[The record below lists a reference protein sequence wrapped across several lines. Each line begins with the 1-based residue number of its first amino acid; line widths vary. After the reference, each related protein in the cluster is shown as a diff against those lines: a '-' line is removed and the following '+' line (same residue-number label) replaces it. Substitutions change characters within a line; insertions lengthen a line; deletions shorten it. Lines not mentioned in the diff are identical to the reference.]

1 MFEYLKKS
9 LQRIRDRE
17 DTEHEQSLIRVG
29 LSIFALVFLSI
40 VYETSGKM
48 EWKTF
53 VLTGAWLYFL
63 FSTALF
69 IHLYFRLQPSPARR
83 YLGICVDMGIVTFA
97 LYFASD
103 IAAALYGGY
112 LWAIIANG
120 FRFGKKYM
128 YTAQFVAVV
137 GFTFVINTVPFW
149 KDYVALGV
157 GLLIWLLVI
166 PPYVSVLLGRLE
178 IAAEK
183 AQQANNAKSLFLTNM
198 SHELRTPLNA
208 IIGYSEFLEEDALEM
223 SNEEL
228 LGDLK
233 KIRYAG
239 SHLLGLVNEV
249 LDLSKIEAKR
259 MEIYEEEVDVN
270 AMLSEI
276 VSTIEPLAVKNDNQ
290 LKIDIL
296 PNFGVIR
303 TDMTK
308 VRQVLFNLLSNAC
321 KFTRGGVVS
330 LEATRLCK
338 ENKEWMVFRVK
349 DTGVGISE
357 DKIDNLFF
365 PFVQEDQN
373 VSRTYGGTGLGLVIS
388 KRFCELLGGTIN
400 LVSQKGKGS
409 MFTVNLPLHTKAI

>member
-1 MFEYLKKS
+1 MIEIFKKS
-9 LQRIRDRE
+9 LHRIRERE

-29 LSIFALVFLSI
+29 LSIFAIVFLTI
-40 VYETSGKM
+40 VYQTSGKL
-48 EWKTF
+48 EWKF
-53 VLTGAWLYFL
+53 VVLAGAWLYFL
-63 FSTALF
+63 FSAALF
-69 IHLYFRLQPSPARR
+69 FHLYYQLKPSPARR
-83 YLGICVDMGIVTFA
+83 YLGIFVDMAIVTFA
-97 LYFASD
+97 LFFASD

-112 LWAIIANG
+112 LWGIIANG

-128 YTAQFVAVV
+128 YAAQFLAVL
-137 GFTFVINTVPFW
+137 GFTFVINTVSFW
-149 KDYVALGV
+149 KGYNALGI

-178 IAAEK
+178 EAAESAK
-183 AQQANNAKSLFLTNM
+183 QANKAKSLFLTNM

-208 IIGYSEFLEEDALEM
+208 IIGYSEILEEDAKDTGDTALLE
-223 SNEEL
+223 
-228 LGDLK
+228 DLK

-276 VSTIEPLAVKNDNQ
+276 VSTIEPLAVKNGNQ
-290 LKIDIL
+290 FNIEIL

-321 KFTRGGVVS
+321 KFTKNGIVT
-330 LEATRLCK
+330 LEATRICQDH
-338 ENKEWMVFRVK
+338 KEWMVFKVA
-349 DTGVGISE
+349 DTGVGISA

-365 PFVQEDQN
+365 PFSQEDQH
-373 VSRTYGGTGLGLVIS
+373 VSRNFGGTGLGLVIS

-400 LVSQKGKGS
+400 LVSKKGKGS
-409 MFTVNLPLHTKAI
+409 EFTVNLPLHTNAL